1 MPPEP
6 SNLVATCR
14 CAQKLLKESAAIA
27 KTSRGG
33 RVDTVP
39 SRKELQCAS
48 VGRAQLLTTGW
59 FRAIIVNFA
68 EPLKIVQ
75 NATDRKPLFSFH
87 LNSPQLLGL
96 GFK

>member
-1 MPPEP
+1 L
-6 SNLVATCR
+6 N
-14 CAQKLLKESAAIA
+14 
-27 KTSRGG
+27 
-33 RVDTVP
+33 
-39 SRKELQCAS
+39 ELQCAS